1 MALAAK
7 IKPAR
12 DYPNMNAMQAV
23 RGTWEVSPAT
33 TDVARLPFAR
43 GQWQA
48 IGHIAA
54 NSMITLASLH
64 IATGALAAGATIDV
78 ACGENGPTDAIV
90 AGASLDAAGNTSVTV
105 TAGLGYRPARSIV
118 YAKITSAAD
127 LTAGKFSVLV
137 QYYSKQD

>member
-12 DYPNMNAMQAV
+12 DFPSMNAIHSV
-23 RGTWEVSPAT
+23 RGTWEVGAASS
-33 TDVARLPFAR
+33 DVARLPFNR
-43 GQWQA
+43 GAWQV
-48 IGHIAA
+48 IGHIPA
-54 NSMITLASLH
+54 NSMITVASLH
-64 IATGALAAGATIDV
+64 IAVGALAAGATIDV

-90 AGASLDAAGNTSVTV
+90 AGASLDAVGNTQVTV

-127 LTAGKFSVLV
+127 LT
-137 QYYSKQD
+137 